1 MLRAAVVGAGAM
13 GRHHVRILSAM
24 ADVELGFVVDPD
36 SERAGALA
44 GPVGAQAVGSIDD
57 LPDLDIAVVA
67 TPTESHLDIAS
78 ALMDRGISVLV
89 EKPLALD
96 VEQATAL
103 VERARSRGVTLAVG
117 HVERFNPVVRFLTG
131 VSIQPRHIHF
141 ERLSP
146 FTPRI
151 TSSVISDLMV
161 HDLDLACELMGSEPV
176 RVQAATVS
184 VFTELPDIATA
195 ILEFPGGSIVSLSA
209 SRATQDKVRRIEI
222 SSADRYIVADCL
234 HQDVQI
240 KRETEVEFSESEP
253 NLYRQA
259 SVIEIPYLDRSG
271 EPLTLEVAD
280 FVRAVQEGSRPT
292 VDGEAGLRAVRL
304 AIAVEEAAAG

>member
-1 MLRAAVVGAGAM
+1 
-13 GRHHVRILSAM
+13 
-24 ADVELGFVVDPD
+24 
-36 SERAGALA
+36 
-44 GPVGAQAVGSIDD
+44 
-57 LPDLDIAVVA
+57 
-67 TPTESHLDIAS
+67 
-78 ALMDRGISVLV
+78 
-89 EKPLALD
+89 
-96 VEQATAL
+96 
-103 VERARSRGVTLAVG
+103 
-117 HVERFNPVVRFLTG
+117 VVRFLSG
-131 VSIQPRHIHF
+131 VSMQPRHIHF

-161 HDLDLACELMGSEPV
+161 HDLDLACELMGAEPV
-176 RVQAATVS
+176 RVQASTVS

-195 ILEFPGGSIVSLSA
+195 ILEFPDGSVVSLSA

-234 HQDVQI
+234 RQDVQI

-280 FVRAVQEGSRPT
+280 FVRAVREGTKPT

-304 AIAVEEAAAG
+304 AIAVEEAAAN